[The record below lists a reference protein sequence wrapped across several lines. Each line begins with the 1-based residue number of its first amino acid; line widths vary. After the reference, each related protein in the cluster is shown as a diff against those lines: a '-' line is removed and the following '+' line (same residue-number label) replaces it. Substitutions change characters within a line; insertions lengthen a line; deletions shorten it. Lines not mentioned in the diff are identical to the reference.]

1 MCREK
6 AGDALSEALEQ
17 LPSQESQRSAKGK
30 QPKKKR
36 KLLTKEQTQ
45 TSEEEEEEE
54 EESVEANG
62 EEPKPEENEEDIDDE
77 VDLINDPEFGKKEIQ
92 ELIFI

>member
-1 MCREK
+1 LLTIFREK

-36 KLLTKEQTQ
+36 KLLSKEKAPI
-45 TSEEEEEEE
+45 SDEDKEEEEPEK
-54 EESVEANG
+54 ANG
-62 EEPKPEENEEDIDDE
+62 EEPKPEENEEDIED
-77 VDLINDPEFGKKEIQ
+77 DLINDPDFGIKKSVKSN
-92 ELIFI
+92 